1 MRRSPGTQADEPAIV
16 CQNLVKIYKG
26 GSLEVVALQGLDLR
40 VAAGEMVGIVG
51 KSGSGKST
59 LLAILGGYDVPS
71 AGTVRVAGHDLLAL
85 STREITRYRREVVGF
100 VWQQTGRNLL
110 PYLTAAQNVEQPLYY
125 AGTGGK
131 AARARAAE
139 LLTLVGLG
147 DRQRHKPADLSGGE
161 QQRVAIATAL
171 ANHPRI
177 ILADEPTGE
186 LDSGTAADILRV
198 LQEAQRQLGVTVI
211 VVTHDK
217 AVGAVADRMV
227 AIRDGRTSSERL
239 RVEPQAAGGPGA
251 ADTPREYAVVDRAGR
266 LQIPPDYLRAAG
278 ITDRAAL
285 RLEGGRIIVEPAP
298 VPPDPCGASAR
309 GHGPALMLYYC
320 VAVIPP
326 STNSNCPV
334 TNDAAGLARNSTAP
348 AQSIGSPIRCSGMR
362 LIRLA

>member
-1 MRRSPGTQADEPAIV
+1 MRQPPGTQADEPAIL

-71 AGTVRVAGHDLLAL
+71 AGTIRVAGHDLLAL
-85 STREITRYRREVVGF
+85 SIREMTRYRRKVVGF

-125 AGTGGK
+125 AGTGGR
-131 AARARAAE
+131 AARVRAAE

-186 LDSGTAADILRV
+186 LDSKTAADILRV

-211 VVTHDK
+211 VVTHDH

-251 ADTPREYAVVDRAGR
+251 ADTAREYAVVDGAGR
-266 LQIPPDYLRAAG
+266 LQIPRTTCAPRGSPTERRCAWKAGGSSSSLLPPPRAMRGFRPRARASPD
-278 ITDRAAL
+278 T
-285 RLEGGRIIVEPAP
+285 
-298 VPPDPCGASAR
+298 
-309 GHGPALMLYYC
+309 YYC

-326 STNSNCPV
+326 STNRSCPV
-334 TNDAAGLARNSTAP
+334 MNEEAGPARNSTAP
-348 AQSIGSPIRCSGMR
+348 AQSIGSPIRCSGIR

>member
-1 MRRSPGTQADEPAIV
+1 MRHSPGAGADEPEIV

-40 VAAGEMVGIVG
+40 IAAGEMVGIVG

-71 AGTVRVAGHDLLAL
+71 AGAIRVAGHNLLAL
-85 STREITRYRREVVGF
+85 STREMTRYRRKVVGF

-110 PYLTAAQNVEQPLYY
+110 PYLTAAQNVEQPLYF

-131 AARARAAE
+131 VARARAAE

-171 ANHPRI
+171 VNNPRI

-186 LDSGTAADILRV
+186 LDSRTAADILRV

-211 VVTHDK
+211 VVTHDQ
-217 AVGAVADRMV
+217 AVGAVADRLV
-227 AIRDGRTSSERL
+227 AIRDGRTSSEQL
-239 RVEPQAAGGPGA
+239 RAEAHGAGGPGA
-251 ADTPREYAVVDRAGR
+251 VDTQREYAVVDRAGR

-285 RLEGGRIIVEPAP
+285 RLEGGRIIIEPAP
-298 VPPDPCGASAR
+298 VRQA
-309 GHGPALMLYYC
+309 Y
-320 VAVIPP
+320 
-326 STNSNCPV
+326 
-334 TNDAAGLARNSTAP
+334 AGLPP
-348 AQSIGSPIRCSGMR
+348 AGTGQP
-362 LIRLA
+362 